1 MEFEWDPA
9 KDATNVK
16 KHGISFED
24 ARRVFDDPQH
34 LIETSSG
41 RDYGEPRRLA
51 IGRFGSFVITV
62 IFTDRFE
69 RRRIISA
76 RRARRSERERYR
88 QSAESA

>member
-1 MEFEWDPA
+1 VEFEWDPA
-9 KDATNVK
+9 KDVVNEA

-24 ARRVFDDPQH
+24 AKRVFEDPQH
-34 LIETSSG
+34 LVEQSTA

-62 IFTDRFE
+62 IFTDRHE
-69 RRRIISA
+69 IRRIISA
-76 RRARRSERERYR
+76 RRARRNERERYR